1 MLAKLGCTNI
11 AANFFTVD
19 FLNFG
24 IVIYLLWSSI
34 LFSTTIRAVVVVAN
48 LVILGISFLTSFT
61 LALKVVLVAELP
73 ISGIWFAISSI
84 LAL

>member
-1 MLAKLGCTNI
+1 MLAKFGCTNI
-11 AANFFTVD
+11 AASFFTVD

-48 LVILGISFLTSFT
+48 LVTLGISFLTSFT

>member
-1 MLAKLGCTNI
+1 MLAKFGCTNI

-34 LFSTTIRAVVVVAN
+34 LFSTTIRAVVVAN